1 MRILLIAMP
10 DTVAIIDSLVASPN
24 MGIVSLAGNLPGHE
38 VKCLDLV
45 GCRDCGQAVRNA
57 LREVRPQLVGLSA
70 MTFQFASLLKTAALI
85 RRVDPAILIV
95 AGGYHASLM
104 CEALTQDPALP
115 LDFIVRG
122 EGELTCRELADAIAS
137 GRENFAQIRGLSHR
151 AADGT
156 WSHAPSRE
164 LASLDEIA
172 IPNRA
177 SRLRDDFRVF
187 NTLPWD
193 LLETSRGCVCAC
205 KFCSITQMYGKSFRT
220 YPMRRIEADWK
231 GLAPGKRAVFI
242 VDDNIGLDKA
252 HLEELCGLLSVINR
266 GRERLVIIQ
275 MSAATIAQSPELVAK
290 MREAGFGAV
299 FVGFEAMDRR
309 ALKEAGKPSNPEAN
323 RAAARILRANR
334 IAIIAGCIFG
344 FPDDD
349 RAAVADGFRAIIDLR
364 PDVLYPQY
372 LTPYP
377 GTELRAEMA
386 AADLIDSH
394 DFARYDGYTC
404 NIRTR
409 KLANAE
415 LRRAVQWEIMK
426 TFMTPKLL
434 WGNQFVGR
442 HPGVVVPFAWNFLHT
457 LGNIVLDRE
466 SPRRDF
472 RL

>member
-24 MGIVSLAGNLPGHE
+24 MGIVSLAGNLPGHAAT
-38 VKCLDLV
+38 CLDLV

-70 MTFQFASLLKTAALI
+70 MTFQFSSLLKTAALV
-85 RRVDPAILIV
+85 RRVDPAIRIV

-122 EGELTCRELADAIAS
+122 EGELTFRELADAIAS
-137 GRENFAQIRGLSHR
+137 GREEFAEIRGLSHR
-151 AADGT
+151 ADSGC
-156 WSHAPSRE
+156 WIHAPARE

-187 NTLPWD
+187 GTMPWD

-205 KFCSITQMYGKSFRT
+205 TFCSITQMYGKSFRT

-231 GLAPGKRAVFI
+231 GIAPGKRAVFI

-252 HLEELCGLLSVINR
+252 HLEELCGLLSVVNR
-266 GRERLVIIQ
+266 NRERHVFIQ
-275 MSAATIAQSPELVAK
+275 MSAATIAQSPTLVEK
-290 MREAGFGAV
+290 MRKAGFEAI

-309 ALKEAGKPSNPEAN
+309 ALKEAGKPSNPEVN
-323 RAAARILRANR
+323 REAARILRANR
-334 IAIIAGCIFG
+334 IVIVAGCIFG
-344 FPDDD
+344 FPEDDA
-349 RAAVADGFRAIIDLR
+349 AAVADSFRAIIDLR
-364 PDVLYPQY
+364 PDVIYPQY

-377 GTELRAEMA
+377 GTELRREMA

-404 NIRTR
+404 NVRTR
-409 KLANAE
+409 KLSGPA
-415 LRRAVQWEIMK
+415 LRRAVQWALLK
-426 TFMTPKLL
+426 SFLAPRLL
-434 WGNQFVGR
+434 WGNQVVGR
-442 HPGVVVPFAWNFLHT
+442 NPGVVVPFAANFLHV
-457 LGNIVLDRE
+457 LENLLLDRD
-466 SPRRDF
+466 SPRQDF
-472 RL
+472 GL